1 MNYHTTPSEMAKVIN
16 AVNPKF
22 TILTH
27 ILALGGI
34 SISEIHNKVLSSV
47 NKDYQVEMAY
57 DLMAIDVKENIQTYS
72 VDYSNEK

>member
-1 MNYHTTPSEMAKVIN
+1 MAKVIY